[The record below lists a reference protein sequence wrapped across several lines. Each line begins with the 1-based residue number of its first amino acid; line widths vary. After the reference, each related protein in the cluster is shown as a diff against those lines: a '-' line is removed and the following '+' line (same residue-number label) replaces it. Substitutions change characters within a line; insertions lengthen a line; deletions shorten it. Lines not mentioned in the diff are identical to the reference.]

1 MTRTISISEIQ
12 NSAQAI
18 IDLTRN
24 GDEIVIEENGN
35 PVAKVTPIEKHEPR
49 QRVLGLGMG
58 KEYFMSDDFNDELP
72 DEFWGWDKE

>member
-1 MTRTISISEIQ
+1 MTRKISISEIQ

-24 GDEIVIEENGN
+24 GDEIIIEENGE
-35 PVAKVTPIEKHEPR
+35 PLAKVTPIEKHEPR

>member
-35 PVAKVTPIEKHEPR
+35 PVAKVTPIEKHEPK

-72 DEFWGWDKE
+72 DEFWGWNKE

>member
-1 MTRTISISEIQ
+1 MTKTISISEIL

-18 IDLTRN
+18 VDLTRD
-24 GDEIVIEENGN
+24 GDEIITEENGE
-35 PVAKVTPIEKHEPR
+35 PVAKVTPIEKTEPK